1 MGGTIAEVILLKCQK
16 VEVYNMLDVFMNGY
30 KTYSGV
36 LLYVVVG
43 MIMYLMPD
51 LADEKLLV
59 VMKDYVA
66 QGLVGVGLVH
76 KVDKYWK

>member
-1 MGGTIAEVILLKCQK
+1 
-16 VEVYNMLDVFMNGY
+16 MLDVFMNGY